1 MQAPIV
7 DTIEDRDEL
16 LDAIA
21 QVICRNQ
28 AQSNGHGYAVTFYQR
43 QLALA
48 IVERDAVSL
57 EHILM
62 TPDWAM
68 RKAFEEVTGIRLHST
83 YKQAWKTL
91 RAWGGLSDL
100 WQDVRDAAWAANSQF
115 EALALRSVTKPGMV
129 DEVKLAYDLGFREIR
144 MVNADYRLCK
154 PGTNFYWERGDWAR
168 NVSQLRPWLRA
179 YLRLR
184 ELQDSYQQSQKQ
196 EIAQEAA

>member
-1 MQAPIV
+1 MQSPIV
-7 DTIEDRDEL
+7 ETIVDRDEL

-28 AQSNGHGYAVTFYQR
+28 AQSNGHGYIVTQYQR

-48 IVERDAVSL
+48 IVERDAITL

-91 RAWGGLSDL
+91 RNWGGLTDL

-115 EALALRSVTKPGMV
+115 EALALRSVTQPGMQ
-129 DEVKLAYDLGFREIR
+129 DQVKLAYDLGFREIR
-144 MVNADYRLCK
+144 MVNAEYRLCK
-154 PGTNFYWERGDWAR
+154 PGTNFYWERGEWAR
-168 NVSQLRPWLRA
+168 NVAQLRPWLKA
-179 YLRLR
+179 YLRFR
-184 ELQDSYQQSQKQ
+184 ELQDDYLQSQKQ
-196 EIAQEAA
+196 EIDQAAA